1 VLLVKLPNLKLKTR
15 PKQLLGSLPLVITL
29 LAASICNS
37 FIINTPN
44 IKRIKS
50 KTELIEQNMN
60 YSRLSVEERKQQPS
74 QKDLTYCIDFQ
85 LHENALYNGSSNP
98 LSYFRSF
105 DLTLRCNFKFD
116 NYPFDSQ
123 NCTVAVTSFQRH
135 KTGNPY

>member
-1 VLLVKLPNLKLKTR
+1 MLSVKLPNFKLKTR
-15 PKQLLGSLPLVITL
+15 PKKRLGSLPLVITL
-29 LAASICNS
+29 LAASIYDLL
-37 FIINTPN
+37 IINAPN

-60 YSRLSVEERKQQPS
+60 YSRLSVGERMQQQS

-85 LHENALYNGSSNP
+85 LHENALYNGISNP

-123 NCTVAVTSFQRH
+123 NCTVAVTSLHRH
-135 KTGNPY
+135 NTRNPY